1 MELFLKNIERFY
13 NDNVE
18 KEWSRLDRHP
28 LEYEITKKLFDK
40 FIINKSKIVDIGG
53 GPGKYSFYLRNIG
66 HDVTLVDLSEEN
78 INFAKNKA
86 RELNLNLTD
95 YIHANV
101 LDLNFIKDNSFDD
114 VLCMGPLYHILDKAD
129 QIKAINECLRILK
142 PDGMIFISFI
152 TKFAHA
158 ICFIIQNPDKIK
170 EWRSYIENVIE
181 TGKNYGDID
190 TNFTDSFFFHPKEIE
205 ELMIQFPID
214 KLEITGI
221 EGLFAQ
227 SEGKLKQMDKKILD
241 EWIDFSFKYSS
252 HPSILGACQHI
263 MYIGRKK

>member
-66 HDVTLVDLSEEN
+66 HDVTLVDLSLES

-86 RELNLNLTD
+86 MELNLNLTD

-101 LDLNFIKDNSFDD
+101 LDLKFIKDNSFDII
-114 VLCMGPLYHILDKAD
+114 LCMGPLYHILNKVD
-129 QIKAINECLRILK
+129 QKRAINECLRILK
-142 PDGMIFISFI
+142 PDGIIFISFV
-152 TKFAHA
+152 TKFAQA
-158 ICFIIQNPDKIK
+158 ISLILHNPDKIK
-170 EWRSYIENVIE
+170 NWRSYFENVIE
-181 TGKNYGDID
+181 TGKNYGNID
-190 TNFTDSFFFHPKEIE
+190 KNFTDSFFFHPNEIE
-205 ELMIQFPID
+205 DLMKQFPIE

-227 SEGKLKQMDKKILD
+227 SEERLKQLEKKLLD

-263 MYIGRKK
+263 MYIGRKE